1 MTLFCTK
8 PAEKVVAGVA
18 LFCTKNRRQ
27 DVEWVPKT
35 PRKDVLVN
43 LMEPDNRKKVP
54 CFVVLNAIWDSDY
67 RNHCPVVV
75 LQNQMGGVTDPVL
88 Y

>member
-1 MTLFCTK
+1 MPKT
-8 PAEKVVAGVA
+8 
-18 LFCTKNRRQ
+18 RRQ
-27 DVEWVPKT
+27 
-35 PRKDVLVN
+35 DVLVN

-54 CFVVLNAIWDSDY
+54 CFVVLNAIVRWDSDY
-67 RNHCPVVV
+67 RKHCPVVV